1 VARNASF
8 NSSSEVS
15 IPVVTPE
22 DLPTAKD
29 SLPFEDLP
37 LEDPGMSV
45 IVESNPGSILLLAF
59 GLLKLGWPPKVVTE
73 TTLEA
78 VAKAFILEGIVTAPG
93 EYGNKGREEDCLPN
107 DVGVEHSSSD
117 RVVHTGL
124 LTSLQN
130 SSSTRLHWFSCTVR
144 HRCS

>member
-1 VARNASF
+1 MARSVSF

-15 IPVVTPE
+15 IPVVTPV

-29 SLPFEDLP
+29 PLL
-37 LEDPGMSV
+37 LEDPELSLFG
-45 IVESNPGSILLLAF
+45 ESNPGSILLLAF
-59 GLLKLGWPPKVVTE
+59 GLLELGCPPKVVTE
-73 TTLEA
+73 TTLGA

-93 EYGNKGREEDCLPN
+93 EYGNKGREEDCLPK
-107 DVGVEHSSSD
+107 DLGVEHSSSE

-124 LTSLQN
+124 LTSLQY

-144 HRCS
+144 HCCS

>member
-1 VARNASF
+1 MARNVSF

-15 IPVVTPE
+15 IPVVTPV
-22 DLPTAKD
+22 DLPTAND
-29 SLPFEDLP
+29 PLP
-37 LEDPGMSV
+37 LEDPVLSLIG
-45 IVESNPGSILLLAF
+45 ESNPGSILLLAF
-59 GLLKLGWPPKVVTE
+59 GLLELGWPPKVVTE

-93 EYGNKGREEDCLPN
+93 EYGTKGLEEDSLPK
-107 DVGVEHSSSD
+107 VLGVEHSSSE

-144 HRCS
+144 HCCS